1 MVNLIKEVNGPTDE
15 ERILRLSLTKIYQEQ
30 VSDTWPASKQKQGWG
45 KTDYLIFFNHLLL
58 HKVNC
63 DLYI

>member
-30 VSDTWPASKQKQGWG
+30 VSDT
-45 KTDYLIFFNHLLL
+45 
-58 HKVNC
+58 
-63 DLYI
+63 